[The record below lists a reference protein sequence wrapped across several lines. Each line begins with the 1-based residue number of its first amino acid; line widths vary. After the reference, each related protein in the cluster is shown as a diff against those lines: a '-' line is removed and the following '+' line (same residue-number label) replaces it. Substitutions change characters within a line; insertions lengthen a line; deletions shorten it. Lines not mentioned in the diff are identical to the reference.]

1 MHSSERREQNGIKE
15 NQEIDMFDLL
25 LQLWKGKK
33 IILCTIAFALIIA
46 IAYLIFHKPK
56 WVSTAVVSQPE
67 TGQVADY
74 TNTLLLLYP
83 PGTRKEG
90 AAETFLPS
98 ISDIRAA
105 TFDRFSAL
113 LSARIMQGEYK
124 NTVSADVLKMT
135 QLPSPNT
142 ASPIKISYVAGTP
155 EQLDSTLRTLIEQVN
170 QDVGKQLI
178 NDLNTNIALRKQ
190 ELTASLPIQ
199 EKLAKEQRAQ
209 WSESQASREAGD
221 AVVVIRKDADSQRN
235 YADEYLNTQEQ
246 LLKLAA
252 LEPEKMKMGTFFYVV
267 EPTEP
272 QEEVNKIKIISVLL
286 ALILGGIIGTGIVLT
301 QSALHNYRQR
311 R

>member
-1 MHSSERREQNGIKE
+1 MHSTERREQKGITE

-33 IILCTIAFALIIA
+33 IILCTLVFALIVA
-46 IAYLIFHKPK
+46 TAYLIFHKPK
-56 WVSTAVVSQPE
+56 WISTAVVSLPE

-83 PGTRKEG
+83 SGVRKEG

-105 TFDRFSAL
+105 AFDRFSAL
-113 LSARIMQGEYK
+113 LSARLIQDEYK
-124 NTVSADVLKMT
+124 DTVRTEVLKMT
-135 QLPSPNT
+135 QSLSANT
-142 ASPIKISYVAGTP
+142 APPIKLSYIAGAP
-155 EQLDSTLRTLIEQVN
+155 EQLDSSLRTLVEQVN

-178 NDLNTNIALRKQ
+178 DDLKANIALRKQ
-190 ELTASLPIQ
+190 ELTASLAIQ
-199 EKLAKEQRAQ
+199 EKLAKEQREQ
-209 WSESQASREAGD
+209 RIESQALREAGD
-221 AVVVIRKDADSQRN
+221 AVVVIRKDVDSQRN

-252 LEPEKMKMGTFFYVV
+252 LEPEKMKIGTFLYVV
-267 EPTEP
+267 EPTAP
-272 QEEVNKIKIISVLL
+272 QEEESKNGIIIVLL
-286 ALILGGIIGTGIVLT
+286 SLILGGIAGVGIVLT
-301 QSALHNYRQR
+301 KHAVHSYQQR

>member
-1 MHSSERREQNGIKE
+1 MYSSERREQKGITE

-33 IILCTIAFALIIA
+33 IILCTMVIALIIA

-56 WVSTAVVSQPE
+56 WISTAVVSPPE

-83 PGTRKEG
+83 SGARKEG
-90 AAETFLPS
+90 SAEALIPS
-98 ISDIRAA
+98 ISDIRTE

-113 LSARIMQGEYK
+113 LSARVMQDEYK
-124 NTVSADVLKMT
+124 KTVSTEVLKMT
-135 QLPSPNT
+135 QLPSANT
-142 ASPIKISYVAGTP
+142 TSPIKISYISGAP

-170 QDVGKQLI
+170 QDVDKQLI
-178 NDLNTNIALRKQ
+178 NDLETNIALRKQ

-209 WSESQASREAGD
+209 WVESQASREAGD

-252 LEPEKMKMGTFFYVV
+252 LKPEKMKIGTFFYVV
-267 EPTEP
+267 EPTAP
-272 QEEVNKIKIISVLL
+272 QEEESKNGIIIVLL
-286 ALILGGIIGTGIVLT
+286 SLILGGIVGVGIVLT

>member
-1 MHSSERREQNGIKE
+1 MHSTERREQKGITE
-15 NQEIDMFDLL
+15 NQEVDMFDLL

-33 IILCTIAFALIIA
+33 IILCTLVFALIIA

-56 WVSTAVVSQPE
+56 WISTAVVSMPE

-83 PGTRKEG
+83 SGVRKEG
-90 AAETFLPS
+90 AAETFIPS

-113 LSARIMQGEYK
+113 LSARIMQDEYK
-124 NTVSADVLKMT
+124 ETVSTDVLKMT
-135 QLPSPNT
+135 QLPSPNS
-142 ASPIKISYVAGTP
+142 ASPIKISYVAGAP
-155 EQLDSTLRTLIEQVN
+155 EQLDSRLRTLVEQVN

-190 ELTASLPIQ
+190 ELTASLAIQ

-209 WSESQASREAGD
+209 RIESQASREAGD

-267 EPTEP
+267 EPTAP
-272 QEEVNKIKIISVLL
+272 QEEENKTRIMVVLVS
-286 ALILGGIIGTGIVLT
+286 LILGLIAGVGIVLT
-301 QSALHNYRQR
+301 QSALHNYRLR